1 MAKPIRIGWTGYLCP
16 AGIGESDSAFTA
28 GILHDLGCWAL
39 LWAHPATPSARS
51 PRLPADGHFKPQ
63 PPATAASAP
72 VYTNSTKARGSDA
85 DSFGLDRPPPV
96 TGGWG
101 GGCVGSAIAVGSGVA
116 VAVGSLVGVGSAV
129 GSVGWRNPI
138 RHWPDGIFVPHR
150 LAEARRA

>member
-1 MAKPIRIGWTGYLCP
+1 M
-16 AGIGESDSAFTA
+16 
-28 GILHDLGCWAL
+28 
-39 LWAHPATPSARS
+39 
-51 PRLPADGHFKPQ
+51 
-63 PPATAASAP
+63 
-72 VYTNSTKARGSDA
+72 YTNSTKARGSDA

-150 LAEARRA
+150 LAEHDRQDVTRPPSVVLRPCEQLLGAGGAAG